1 MAQESLNVR
10 EGIAGGLSGVRSDM
24 FRKGDVRQTIIFSF
38 AAIPMGVIGAVCAWL
53 LYHLIS
59 IITGFAFYGRLIL
72 KTPVYPPTSGLGIR
86 ALIIPVAGA
95 LVVGVMARYGTDRI
109 RGHGIP
115 EAMEA
120 VLAKESRISLKVAI
134 FKPISAAFAVGS
146 GGPFGAEGPIIQ
158 TGGAIGSL
166 IGQAFH
172 LTSNERRILLACGAA
187 AGMVGIFNTPM
198 AAVALALELLLFE
211 FRARS
216 LVPVIIAS
224 AVAAGCRTFLLGSA
238 VMFHVSVPV
247 TLGSAVNLF
256 WLVPLGVIVGVCA
269 VIMSK
274 SLNWIEEYFDHL
286 HVSLLVKPAMG
297 AVVLGL
303 IALVEPRVLGMGYT
317 IITNILDGAYSNPTV
332 ALLAVGKAVAL
343 VFSLGAGTSG
353 GLLAPMLMVGAGL
366 GVGYGRALN
375 GLIPGIG
382 LSPSMCGVVSMSA
395 LFASAARAP
404 LTSFIF
410 AFELTGDS
418 HTIVPLMIGCM
429 VADLTSR
436 ALMSESVMTERLVR
450 RGLRITQNLEINH
463 LDTLSVRSVMRPPV
477 AALTASMTLADA
489 LRLLNGTQ
497 LLPMLATVGASETT
511 TQNGHTSSGAADD
524 GAGGGPNGA
533 TESGGSSGARHAGAE
548 DSPGNSPGDAMWP
561 RSQWTFPVLDDD
573 GTLVGIISRGDLL
586 SAAEDP
592 AHLTQPVSAFAT
604 PDPQVTTPDEL
615 MVDALERLAAGDFAM
630 LPVVSDDGEQRV
642 VGAFS
647 RSDAVRARR
656 VVEERA
662 ARRVRYFGG
671 QRKVVVRR

>member
-1 MAQESLNVR
+1 MR
-10 EGIAGGLSGVRSDM
+10 R
-24 FRKGDVRQTIIFSF
+24 GDVRQTIIFSL
-38 AAIPMGVIGAVCAWL
+38 AAVPMGVIGALCAWL
-53 LYHLIS
+53 LYHLIN
-59 IITGFAFYGRLIL
+59 IITGFAFYGKLML
-72 KTPVYPPTSGLGIR
+72 QTPVYPPTSGLGIK
-86 ALIIPVAGA
+86 ALLIPVAGA

-120 VLAKESRISLKVAI
+120 VLAKESRINLKVAI

-224 AVAAGCRTFLLGSA
+224 GVAAACRTFLLGSK
-238 VMFHVSVPV
+238 VMFNVQVPV
-247 TLGSAVNLF
+247 TLGSPANLF
-256 WLVPLGVIVGVCA
+256 WLVPLGVIVGVAA

-286 HVSLLVKPAMG
+286 PITLLVKPAIG
-297 AVVLGL
+297 AVVLG
-303 IALVEPRVLGMGYT
+303 IVAMIEPRVLGMGYT
-317 IITNILDGAYSNPTV
+317 VITNILDGVYSNPTV
-332 ALLAVGKAVAL
+332 ALLAIGKAVAL

-353 GLLAPMLMVGAGL
+353 GLLAPMLMVGAGI

-375 GLIPGIG
+375 GVFPGIG

-404 LTSFIF
+404 LTSFLF
-410 AFELTGDS
+410 AFELTGNA
-418 HTIVPLMIGCM
+418 HAIVPLMIGCM

-450 RGLRITQNLEINH
+450 RGLKITQDLEPNQ
-463 LDTLSVRSVMRPPV
+463 LATLAVRAVMSAPV
-477 AALTASMTLADA
+477 AALSASMTLADT
-489 LRLLNGTQ
+489 LRLLAGAPATPAAVGVSSASASSANGSNG
-497 LLPMLATVGASETT
+497 ANGANGVGSKNGSHAASR
-511 TQNGHTSSGAADD
+511 D
-524 GAGGGPNGA
+524 GGG
-533 TESGGSSGARHAGAE
+533 SDILSQGSDEAGAVVL
-548 DSPGNSPGDAMWP
+548 WP
-561 RSQWTFPVLDDD
+561 RTQWTFPVMDDA
-573 GTLVGIISRGDLL
+573 GELVGIVSRGDLL
-586 SAAEDP
+586 DAAGDESK
-592 AHLTQPVSAFAT
+592 LTQPLSAIAKADPVVAT
-604 PDPQVTTPDEL
+604 PDEP
-615 MVDALERLAAGDFAM
+615 MVDALARLVAGDYAL
-630 LPVVSDDGEQRV
+630 LPVVEKSGSRRI

-647 RSDAVRARR
+647 RSNALRASQALEEQIARR
-656 VVEERA
+656 ERYIGGKRATPELAAVASGEEE
-662 ARRVRYFGG
+662 
-671 QRKVVVRR
+671 